1 MYVERSIK
9 WGKWGKRSLAEKANI
24 TDLEERETN
33 KQRQA
38 RLVNLSHRLHISVM
52 ALHIDWLGE
61 EQMIEIDCRAA
72 QRAKRGSISINI
84 TLFSS
89 SYCFTV

>member
-1 MYVERSIK
+1 M
-9 WGKWGKRSLAEKANI
+9 

-33 KQRQA
+33 KERQA
-38 RLVNLSHRLHISVM
+38 RLVNLCHCLHISVM
-52 ALHIDWLGE
+52 TLHVDCLGE

-72 QRAKRGSISINI
+72 QRAKGGSISINI
-84 TLFSS
+84 TSFSS